1 MADPELQLHFIFTPD
16 SITSM
21 EKYKTGGVSTGI
33 VKGYLLLLAIMGFF
47 KCALKKSRKI
57 TLCI

>member
-21 EKYKTGGVSTGI
+21 DKYKTEGVSKGI
-33 VKGYLLLLAIMGFF
+33 VRGYLLLLAIMGFF
-47 KCALKKSRKI
+47 FNAH
-57 TLCI
+57 